1 MLNGPL
7 CWRVKKQHAQK
18 VCIQNENVEMDD
30 HNKVNDM
37 KENECI
43 KKKLQVVPIVDKIMA
58 KNL

>member
-1 MLNGPL
+1 
-7 CWRVKKQHAQK
+7 
-18 VCIQNENVEMDD
+18 MDD
-30 HNKVNDM
+30 HNKVNDR